1 MPCRVLI
8 ALTLGIGASGFAG
21 ASTPVPFT
29 VNEPVNVAGVP
40 PVTLGPGSYVL
51 RIVGSSAGANV
62 VQVLNQRQDYVYT
75 TVMTIPATR
84 PHSDDARQILFS
96 DAPSGSPPTLHLW
109 FPPGQTK
116 GHEFLNA
123 DPWSTP
129 ERVAA
134 TSSQPQLRIGSN
146 SRVAQSAAPPADAL
160 ALNEIMTR
168 IESGKFGAARD
179 SFRRNYF
186 LAQNREGAATS
197 FLLALLMI
205 DREEAWRSLKA
216 VEQLD
221 PQRMRAM
228 LRLDVYPVVESLSAG
243 RSNLKTSRVRRF
255 LLDFALERTDD
266 GLARSAVLSFER
278 HVLKG
283 DSFPV
288 EMALDRRRQERD
300 KERRREAQ
308 WILARAQVDRL
319 NECVKSLLNKVG
331 ALEYTAAKGR
341 HGSVSL
347 TVVLTQRRL
356 NELDAIVARSHRA
369 IRERHSR
376 LERLIAQ
383 RNSAIARELA
393 SLRSALRE
401 LDRQPASLTRSQFAL
416 LRNWESAPAS
426 GVSRDLTM
434 LAETATLPDMRP
446 SSVLRSG
453 DRGMVQINIAASLAR
468 LAEWARL

>member
-1 MPCRVLI
+1 
-8 ALTLGIGASGFAG
+8 
-21 ASTPVPFT
+21 
-29 VNEPVNVAGVP
+29 
-40 PVTLGPGSYVL
+40 
-51 RIVGSSAGANV
+51 
-62 VQVLNQRQDYVYT
+62 
-75 TVMTIPATR
+75 
-84 PHSDDARQILFS
+84 
-96 DAPSGSPPTLHLW
+96 
-109 FPPGQTK
+109 
-116 GHEFLNA
+116 
-123 DPWSTP
+123 
-129 ERVAA
+129 VAA
-134 TSSQPQLRIGSN
+134 ISTQPQLRIGSHN
-146 SRVAQSAAPPADAL
+146 RVAHSAAPPADAL

-216 VEQLD
+216 VDRLD

-228 LRLDVYPVVESLSAG
+228 SRLDVYQVVESLSAG

-255 LLDFALERTDD
+255 LLDFALERADD

-288 EMALDRRRQERD
+288 EMALDRRREEHE
-300 KERRREAQ
+300 KARRREAQ
-308 WILARAQVDRL
+308 WILATEQVDRL

-331 ALEYTAAKGR
+331 ALEYTATKGR
-341 HGSVSL
+341 HGSVRL
-347 TVVLTQRRL
+347 TVVLTHRRL
-356 NELDAIVARSHRA
+356 NELDAIVVRSHRA

-383 RNSAIARELA
+383 RNSAISRELA

-401 LDRQPASLTRSQFAL
+401 LDRQPASLTRSQFVL
-416 LRNWESAPAS
+416 LRNWESAPVS

-434 LAETATLPDMRP
+434 LAETVTLPDMRP
-446 SSVLRSG
+446 SSVLRNG
-453 DRGMVQINIAASLAR
+453 DRGMVQIGIAASLAR
-468 LAEWARL
+468 LAEWAGL